1 MSESWSTSQW
11 SEDCGPKP
19 KGAGAPGGTV
29 TVTETGSEL
38 LFQGAGASF
47 STANC
52 FDPMPGLVRSSHAG
66 GKRGWT
72 TTCTSAAGDPRRVTI
87 STRISA
93 TDDTILFFESGVYE
107 FAIKDSVCKA
117 SVSRS
122 RSLKLKERAGAA
134 RVEPTSQPS
143 ASPPPSATSMPTP
156 APTATSEPTDD
167 TCDPGAPPTR
177 FELRPARKLLR
188 PGESFLLRGVAF
200 DERGCRVDAA
210 PELMIEGDAA
220 LVEKCRLDGARFTV
234 AEDAPAGAVV
244 VVARLRGQRIEAS
257 IEITPPHEYAEL
269 LARRGLDARGE
280 DDHAVVATIAAEV
293 GSTSTTSVNQEVE
306 RRNTILAIG
315 GGVAGLFAVAALGL
329 LVRGRRR
336 LEADEEADEQSP
348 EREESAQLPSVASF
362 EATDGAMAC
371 AKCGAAFPPG
381 TAFCSVDGTPL
392 VPDAG
397 ATSSAPSFERVSVA
411 PLSARQGSAD
421 KPGKVCATCGELYS
435 TTATFC
441 GADGTELMPING

>member
-11 SEDCGPKP
+11 GDDCGPKP
-19 KGAGAPGGTV
+19 KGTGAPGGTV

-52 FDPMPGLVRSSHAG
+52 FDPMPGLVRSSHSG

-72 TTCTSAAGDPRRVTI
+72 TTCTSAPGDPRRVTI
-87 STRISA
+87 STKISA

-107 FAIKDSVCKA
+107 FSIKDSVCKA

-122 RSLKLKERAGAA
+122 RSLKLKERAGEA

-143 ASPPPSATSMPTP
+143 APPAPSAAPTAPPSATTE
-156 APTATSEPTDD
+156 PTAEG
-167 TCDPGAPPTR
+167 CDPSATPTR

-188 PGESFLLRGVAF
+188 PGESFSLRGVAF
-200 DERGCRVDAA
+200 DDRGCRVDAV
-210 PELMIEGDAA
+210 PELSIEGDAA
-220 LVEKCRLDGARFTV
+220 LVEKCRLEGARFSV
-234 AEDAPAGAVV
+234 AEDAPAGTVV
-244 VVARLRGQRIEAS
+244 VVALLRGQRVEAS

-293 GSTSTTSVNQEVE
+293 GSASTTSEDRGVE
-306 RRNTILAIG
+306 RRNAILAIG
-315 GGVAGLFAVAALGL
+315 GGVAGLFAIAALGL

-336 LEADEEADEQSP
+336 QESDDQAS
-348 EREESAQLPSVASF
+348 ERDSSTQPPAVAFF
-362 EATDGAMAC
+362 EATGGPMAC
-371 AKCGAAFPPG
+371 AQCGAAFPPG

-392 VPDAG
+392 VPDEE
-397 ATSSAPSFERVSVA
+397 SSKLAPASERVGVA
-411 PLSARQGSAD
+411 PVSVRYGSAQ
-421 KPGKVCATCGELYS
+421 KPGKVCATCGELYPA
-435 TTATFC
+435 TATFC
-441 GADGTELMPING
+441 GADGTELMPINA

>member
-11 SEDCGPKP
+11 GDDCGPKP

-38 LFQGAGASF
+38 LFEGAGPSF

-52 FDPMPGLVRSSHAG
+52 FDPMPGLKRSSHSG

-72 TTCTSAAGDPRRVTI
+72 TTCTSAPGDPRRVTI
-87 STRISA
+87 STKISA
-93 TDDTILFFESGVYE
+93 TDDLILFFESGVYE

-122 RSLKLKERAGAA
+122 RSLKLKQRAGSES
-134 RVEPTSQPS
+134 VEASAQPS
-143 ASPPPSATSMPTP
+143 ATPPPSAAPSSAPPPPEP
-156 APTATSEPTDD
+156 AEPDVD
-167 TCDPGAPPTR
+167 CDPSAAPAR

-188 PGESFLLRGVAF
+188 PGDSFTLRGVAF
-200 DERGCRVDAA
+200 DDRGCRVDAT
-210 PELMIEGDAA
+210 PELSLEGDAA
-220 LVEKCRLDGARFTV
+220 LVEKCRLEGPNFLV
-234 AEDAPAGAVV
+234 AEDAPAGTVL
-244 VVARLRGQRIEAS
+244 VVARLRGQRVEAS
-257 IEITPPHEYAEL
+257 IEVTPPDQYAEL

-293 GSTSTTSVNQEVE
+293 GSSATQSEDRSVE

-315 GGVAGLFAVAALGL
+315 GGVAGLFAIVALGL
-329 LVRGRRR
+329 IVRGRRR
-336 LEADEEADEQSP
+336 RAKEDEIAEP
-348 EREESAQLPSVASF
+348 AQPPAVAFF
-362 EATDGAMAC
+362 EATGGAMAC
-371 AKCGAAFPPG
+371 AKCGSAFPAG

-392 VPDAG
+392 VPDADSG
-397 ATSSAPSFERVSVA
+397 DVAIERKSVA
-411 PLSARQGSAD
+411 PVSVRQGSAQ
-421 KPGKVCATCGELYS
+421 KPGKVCATCGELYPAG
-435 TTATFC
+435 ATFC

>member
-11 SEDCGPKP
+11 GDDCGPKP

-52 FDPMPGLVRSSHAG
+52 FDPMPGLVRSSHSG

-87 STRISA
+87 STKISA

-107 FAIKDSVCKA
+107 FSIKDSVCKA

-122 RSLKLKERAGAA
+122 RSLKLKERAGQAPAA
-134 RVEPTSQPS
+134 PAPAPS
-143 ASPPPSATSMPTP
+143 AAPTP
-156 APTATSEPTDD
+156 TPPEPPEPPDGS
-167 TCDPGAPPTR
+167 CDPAAAPTR

-188 PGESFLLRGVAF
+188 PGESFTLRGVAF
-200 DERGCRVDAA
+200 DERGCRVDAS
-210 PELMIEGDAA
+210 PELSLEGDAA
-220 LVEKCRLDGARFTV
+220 LLEKCRLDGPRFTV
-234 AEDAPAGAVV
+234 AEDAPAGSVL

-257 IEITPPHEYAEL
+257 IEVTPAHEYAEL

-280 DDHAVVATIAAEV
+280 DDHAVVAMIAAEV
-293 GSTSTTSVNQEVE
+293 GSTSTTSEDRGVE
-306 RRNTILAIG
+306 RRNTILVIG
-315 GGVAGLFAVAALGL
+315 AGVAGVFAIAALGL
-329 LVRGRRR
+329 IVRGRRQ
-336 LEADEEADEQSP
+336 EVDDQPA
-348 EREESAQLPSVASF
+348 EREESAQPPTVAFF
-362 EATDGAMAC
+362 EATGGTMAC

-392 VPDAG
+392 VPDEG
-397 ATSSAPSFERVSVA
+397 DPSGGPARERGSVA
-411 PLSARQGSAD
+411 PVSVRQGA
-421 KPGKVCATCGELYS
+421 KEAVGKVCATCGELYPS
-435 TTATFC
+435 TATFC
-441 GADGTELMPING
+441 GADGTELMPVNG